1 MIDVGDTSCTIES
14 LKILIDVQLFP
25 DLLVIDIAGLY
36 FRFID
41 LKQICAAHPEL
52 RSHPGDGLFLRGMPK
67 WLDDPFSDMPKS
79 DVQMIEDLIDD
90 LAMFLNH
97 IHYLGR

>member
-1 MIDVGDTSCTIES
+1 
-14 LKILIDVQLFP
+14 
-25 DLLVIDIAGLY
+25 
-36 FRFID
+36 
-41 LKQICAAHPEL
+41 
-52 RSHPGDGLFLRGMPK
+52 MPK
-67 WLDDPFSDMPKS
+67 WLDDPFRDMPKS